1 MYTLLELVQLWNSS
15 LYCCP
20 PVFVLSFLPAGRQ
33 ESRTD
38 MLVKVNKVEKTC
50 MCGFGLIYLWSGSEG
65 IVMLTPIPILL
76 KIKSYFFYKF
86 VESVFSAF
94 NLMFRIKINYEW
106 SLTLLLD
113 VGYGLRPAAV
123 QIWHWITG
131 KILYIVKDIVK
142 CLQYIVECLYL

>member
-1 MYTLLELVQLWNSS
+1 
-15 LYCCP
+15 
-20 PVFVLSFLPAGRQ
+20 
-33 ESRTD
+33 

-50 MCGFGLIYLWSGSEG
+50 ICGFGLIYLWSGSEG

-142 CLQYIVECLYL
+142 CLQYIVECLYLYKNKKKYSPTITLTVFTTTQVLYNLLKTLPSWQTSM